1 MKSNFSGLQ
10 HTGGG
15 AGGVKAGEHPASG
28 SPQRNKIIRK
38 PELFV
43 SFFYISYFHS
53 THHVSMASFDFSPVR
68 MWIQFQRW
76 SIVRVVW
83 IEFFILLHVPEHIYE
98 ISNKSEYYGY

>member
-1 MKSNFSGLQ
+1 MKSNFSGLR

-43 SFFYISYFHS
+43 SFFYISSYHS

-68 MWIQFQRW
+68 MWKQFQRW
-76 SIVRVVW
+76 SIVGVVW
-83 IEFFILLHVPEHIYE
+83 IEFLILLHVPEHIY
-98 ISNKSEYYGY
+98 IDI